1 MSFLSFRLFELR
13 CVCAILYCCSRR
25 ACSPRPHFV
34 PVIPSRS
41 VSCALCDRNYGL
53 SWLLFVMFYRSSY
66 LSLFLTLMHTA
77 DISSHSTRWHQMGLQ
92 MASSSSLAQMDW
104 RKSVQRPH
112 LERSAKMIRRLLW
125 RPRMWRNCTLCKRK
139 RRQLH
144 PRLRILQLPGAAPQ
158 ERTWVKRIAK
168 SNRCNPS
175 GTDALLLLPLLHGQI
190 YSWGTKWAWQVLNV
204 LISSMLWWA
213 LSLSSASLA
222 SLTRES
228 GPQVIKGDP
237 SRKRS
242 PPKSVGPP
250 RLDMS
255 DSALKFTHVLYNLS
269 PAGMCSHLQ
278 VLFKSD
284 WPIWV
289 HELCLFCLQYIHVL
303 WNVLKCTSLKSIS
316 TYPFDLLSA
325 GLTVLSCAC
334 YIISRPSPVSLTSE
348 SPFSSCYQTVWFKKG
363 FMLLVYDLTYFLVA
377 ACFNMWQFS
386 CV

>member
-1 MSFLSFRLFELR
+1 MLQVVWMRLDLVHVLSSYLNSDVSVQFCTVVLAALAVLVRTLCL
-13 CVCAILYCCSRR
+13 LYHRGASLAPFVIGITGFPGCC
-25 ACSPRPHFV
+25 
-34 PVIPSRS
+34 
-41 VSCALCDRNYGL
+41 
-53 SWLLFVMFYRSSY
+53 FVMFYRSSY
-66 LSLFLTLMHTA
+66 LSLFLPLMHTA
-77 DISSHSTRWHQMGLQ
+77 DISSHSTRWDQMGLK

-125 RPRMWRNCTLCKRK
+125 RPRMWRNCTLCRRK

-158 ERTWVKRIAK
+158 ERIWVKKIAK
-168 SNRCNPS
+168 SSRCNPS
-175 GTDALLLLPLLHGQI
+175 GTDALLLLHLLHGQI

-204 LISSMLWWA
+204 LISSMLWWP

-303 WNVLKCTSLKSIS
+303 WNVLNAL
-316 TYPFDLLSA
+316 A
-325 GLTVLSCAC
+325 W
-334 YIISRPSPVSLTSE
+334 SPLVHTPLI
-348 SPFSSCYQTVWFKKG
+348 FC
-363 FMLLVYDLTYFLVA
+363 LLV
-377 ACFNMWQFS
+377 
-386 CV
+386 